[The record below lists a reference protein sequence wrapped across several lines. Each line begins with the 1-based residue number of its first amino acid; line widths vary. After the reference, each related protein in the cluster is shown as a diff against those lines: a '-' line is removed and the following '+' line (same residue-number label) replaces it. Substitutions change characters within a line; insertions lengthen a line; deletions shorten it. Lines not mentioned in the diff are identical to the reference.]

1 MGYDAIIIGTGQAG
15 FPLAGALTDKGW
27 RVALAESSFF
37 GGTCINYGCTPTK
50 TIIASARAAY
60 LARRGADFGVNTGP
74 VSVDFARVMQRKD
87 AVVERFRSGIVE
99 WMEGIDNLTIYREE
113 ARFEGPNAVRVGDEV
128 IEGERIYINTGARAF
143 VPDIPGLDSVDYL
156 DNVGMLRLT
165 ELPEHLLILGGGYIG
180 LEFGQAFRRFGSAV
194 TIIEAAPKLIR
205 REDDDVA
212 AGAQQILENEG
223 VRVLLNATATRV
235 DPANGGVRMTVEQGG
250 AEHTISGS
258 HLLVAIGRRPNSDRL
273 ALDKAGVETRERG
286 YIAVDDHLRT
296 NVPHIW
302 ALGDVNGEGAFTH
315 TSYNDHEIVLDNLNG
330 GNRSLSDRHMT
341 YALYIDPPL
350 GRVGMT
356 EAQVRADGRD
366 ALIATMP
373 MSSVSRAI
381 ERDETQGFMKVLVDT
396 NTKQFLGA
404 SMLGIEGDEIIH
416 IFTDLMYAHAP
427 YTVMQNAMHIHPTVS
442 ELLPTLLNGLKP
454 LE

>member
-15 FPLAGALTDKGW
+15 FPLAGALTGKGW

-50 TIIASARAAY
+50 TIVASARAAY
-60 LARRGADFGVNTGP
+60 LARRGADFGVHTGP
-74 VSVDFARVMQRKD
+74 VRVDFARVMQRKD
-87 AVVERFRSGIVE
+87 AIVERFRGGLVE
-99 WMEGIDNLTIYREE
+99 RLESTDNLAIYREQ
-113 ARFEGPNAVRVGDEV
+113 ARFEGPHTVRVGDAV

-143 VPDIPGLDSVDYL
+143 TPPIPGLESV
-156 DNVGMLRLT
+156 DNVGILRLT

-180 LEFGQAFRRFGSAV
+180 LEFGQAFRRFGSDV
-194 TIIEAAPKLIR
+194 TIIEAGPKLIR

-212 AGAQQILENEG
+212 AGVLEILENEG

-235 DPANGGVRMTVEQGG
+235 TQDHGGVRMTVEQDG
-250 AEHTISGS
+250 AEHTVSGS
-258 HLLVAIGRRPNSDRL
+258 HLLVAIGRRPNSDTL
-273 ALDKAGVETRERG
+273 ALDRAGVETTERG
-286 YIAVDDHLRT
+286 YITVDNHLRT
-296 NVPHIW
+296 NVPHIF
-302 ALGDVNGEGAFTH
+302 ALGDVNGRGAFTH
-315 TSYNDHEIVLDNLNG
+315 TSYNDYEIVLDNLNG
-330 GNRSLSDRHMT
+330 GTRRLSDRHMT

-356 EAQVRADGRD
+356 EEQVRADGRA
-366 ALIATMP
+366 ALTATMP

-381 ERDETQGFMKVLVDT
+381 ERDETQGFMKVLVDA

-404 SMLGIEGDEIIH
+404 SILGIGGDEIIH
-416 IFTDLMYAHAP
+416 TITDLMYAHAP
-427 YTVMQNAMHIHPTVS
+427 YTVMQNAVHIHPTVS